1 MTSERLREALVKL
14 KLKQTDF
21 ARLLQLGPRTVRLYA
36 QHGVTNTPTAILIV
50 LLLQKKITITD
61 IEKARRRA

>member
-1 MTSERLREALVKL
+1 
-14 KLKQTDF
+14 
-21 ARLLQLGPRTVRLYA
+21 VRLYA